1 MSGQTQAR
9 SFFDISGKLILIS
22 GAGSGIGE
30 AVAKRLSKAGAT
42 IIVADLNEAAANKV
56 VAEINADGYEAVARV
71 LNVTDANGCNEL
83 AAWVESTYSRSLDVL
98 VNSAGIGFV
107 GTMLE
112 TKLEDLERLN
122 NVNLNGTFNL
132 SKAFLPQ
139 MIAAGK
145 GSMIP
150 IASVCG
156 VLGVPDRL
164 AYNTTKFAVVGLV
177 KSMAL
182 DHAKTGVR
190 FNAIC
195 PARVLTPFVEARIQ
209 EYPDPQKAFKEMS
222 ESQPVGRMASPEE
235 IAAAVH
241 YFASDESAF
250 VTGTAFCIDGG
261 YSIGH

>member
-1 MSGQTQAR
+1 MSNPNF
-9 SFFDISGKLILIS
+9 SDFFNIADKIILIS

-30 AVAKRLSKAGAT
+30 AVAKRLSKAGA
-42 IIVADLNEAAANKV
+42 IVIVADLNEAAAGRV
-56 VAEINADGYEAVARV
+56 VSEITATGGTAVART
-71 LNVTDANGCNEL
+71 LDVTDAASCDAV
-83 AAWVESTYSRSLDVL
+83 AAWVQSTYSRSLDVL

-122 NVNLNGTFNL
+122 KVNLNGTFNL

-139 MIAAGK
+139 MIAAGR

-156 VLGVPDRL
+156 VLAVPDRL
-164 AYNTTKFAVVGLV
+164 AYNTTKYAVVGLV

-241 YFASDESAF
+241 YFASDESSF

-261 YSIGH
+261 YSVGH